1 MNYQTGQR
9 LKNVR
14 LLGMKGL
21 KTQLAGWGIYV
32 VTTLVVACAALIIMG
47 YHGSISEDGLLV
59 TGSPLNFPF
68 YLTVIVTGIYLSLAA
83 LIAVARERESGTME
97 VLFYGPVDPAS
108 YVAGKLLENLMSFG
122 VMLAGYL
129 IVFLILGVVAH
140 FGYYNSLLP
149 RIMLACFYATAL
161 ITVGIGVAVL
171 MGSVRAAVL
180 TLSGIWLG
188 LAALQW
194 AKPFIPEGGGATILA
209 WCARVS
215 PFYNFDQGLRALA
228 DADWI
233 AYLIALGGLIGW
245 TLLMFCGA
253 MVILARKG
261 VKMR

>member
-21 KTQLAGWGIYV
+21 KAQLAGWGIYV

-47 YHGSISEDGLLV
+47 YHGSIHEDGLLV

-68 YLTVIVTGIYLSLAA
+68 YLAVIGTGIYLSLTA

-97 VLFYGPVDPAS
+97 VLFYGPVDPGS
-108 YVAGKLLENLMSFG
+108 YVAGKLFENLMSFG
-122 VMLAGYL
+122 VMLGGYL
-129 IVFLILGVVAH
+129 TVFLILGSVTH
-140 FGYYNSLLP
+140 FGYYNCLIP
-149 RIMLACFYATAL
+149 RIILACFYATML
-161 ITVGIGVAVL
+161 IAVGIGVAVL
-171 MGSVRAAVL
+171 MNSVRTAVL

-188 LAALQW
+188 LAGLQW
-194 AKPFIPEGGGATILA
+194 AKPFFPEGIGALILA
-209 WCARVS
+209 TGARIS
-215 PFYNFDQGLRALA
+215 PFYSFDRGLQALA
-228 DADWI
+228 DSDRV
-233 AYLIALGGLIGW
+233 AYLIALAGLVGG
-245 TLLMFCGA
+245 TLLVLSGA